1 MVAEESK
8 RLEKQTEKLESCKS
22 KDEKLG
28 DKDGRLVEMMVLSLV
43 ILSCFMVF
51 VLWQID
57 TQTDGWTL
65 MVILELLSRLK
76 V

>member
-8 RLEKQTEKLESCKS
+8 RLEKQTEKLESCES

-57 TQTDGWTL
+57 TQTGGWTL